1 MEENKKKLHWSEER
15 AKKLDNPER
24 RAALPPGETLVRLG
38 LGRGMKF
45 LDAGCGVG
53 FFTLPAARIV
63 GADTKVYAA
72 DVSVEMLDILSG
84 KAEAAGLSNIETV
97 LSGEYDMKIGGVSVD
112 FAFCCNVLHEID
124 DQKRFVRELARM
136 VAPGGTLAVIEWKKK
151 KSEKGPRVAE
161 RISPDELEDL
171 LGRSGL
177 GAFKRKEVNADLYA
191 VVAKKK
197 E

>member
-63 GADTKVYAA
+63 GEDAKVYAA
-72 DVSVEMLDILSG
+72 DVSVEMLDILSD

-97 LSGEYDMKIGGVSVD
+97 LSSEYDMKIGGEPVD
-112 FAFCCNVLHEID
+112 FVFCCNVLHEID
-124 DQKRFVRELARM
+124 DQARFARELARM

-151 KSEKGPRVAE
+151 KSEKGPRVDE
-161 RISPDELEDL
+161 RISFDELKEML
-171 LGRSGL
+171 EGSGL
-177 GAFKRKEVNADLYA
+177 SAVRQTDVNPDLYGVTA
-191 VVAKKK
+191 RKI
-197 E
+197 